1 MVCKSDTLKNQ
12 IIQAIKDN
20 LTVNSNITLNMYS
33 NILYDATFVG
43 KEGNITSEPYFVN
56 MSHNLKEKM
65 KIIDGIHCI
74 PIELRDEF
82 DKYKI
87 SDDFSKGEGV
97 VSCGFKKQTNL
108 EKQCF
113 AK

>member
-1 MVCKSDTLKNQ
+1 MKNQ

-33 NILYDATFVG
+33 NNLYDATFVD
-43 KEGNITSEPYFVN
+43 KSDKITSEPYFVN
-56 MSHNLKEKM
+56 IPNNIKDKM
-65 KIIDGIHCI
+65 TIIDGVHCI

-82 DKYKI
+82 DKYQI

-97 VSCGFKKQTNL
+97 ISCKFQKQTNL